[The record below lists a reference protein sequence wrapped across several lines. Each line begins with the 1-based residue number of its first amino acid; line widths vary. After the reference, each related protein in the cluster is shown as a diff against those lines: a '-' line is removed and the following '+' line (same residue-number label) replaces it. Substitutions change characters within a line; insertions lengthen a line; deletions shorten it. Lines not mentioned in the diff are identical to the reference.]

1 MPACEHEG
9 HIDFD
14 SAGRKVC
21 VECGEVLDLV
31 GRIVEE
37 EYESRAEFQIVP
49 SLSSFGSGI
58 SYASSQLID
67 NVCSQCEQTAG
78 IRFSPELKQKIM
90 GLVDAYKKSLG
101 RRQVYSFENV
111 VRTAVIVVLRS
122 SGSTV
127 PVSKIIPRFD
137 EKKAPAF
144 RLLTRLSRGVDVD
157 FSGMTSEDLTRHTV
171 DTISQYLR
179 SSHKF
184 GTTPQPS
191 AGPNIL
197 VTSLRLL
204 SALQAVDR
212 FTSVPKLSQAIACTF
227 FTIRFGSALSQSAKP
242 ISIRDCIRAC
252 DSMDSEKSVY
262 RDYEILKDF
271 MKTGLSLIGIRKV
284 DETEFLNS
292 LDEVCHVA
300 IKRNEVTKRLR
311 RMSTH

>member
-14 SAGRKVC
+14 STGRRFC
-21 VECGEVLDLV
+21 GECGEVLDLT

-37 EYESRAEFQIVP
+37 EYESRPEFQIIP

-78 IRFSPELKQKIM
+78 IRFSPEMKQKIM
-90 GLVDAYKKSLG
+90 GLVEAYKKSIG
-101 RRQVYSFENV
+101 KRQVYSFENV
-111 VRTAVIVVLRS
+111 VRTAVIVVLRN

-137 EKKAPAF
+137 EKKAPVF
-144 RLLTRLSRGVDVD
+144 RLLTRLSRGIDVD
-157 FSGMTSEDLTRHTV
+157 LSGMTNEDLIKHTV
-171 DTISQYLR
+171 DTILEHLLSSDKLR
-179 SSHKF
+179 
-184 GTTPQPS
+184 TTPQPS
-191 AGPNIL
+191 AGPNLL
-197 VTSLRLL
+197 VPSLRLQ

-212 FTSVPKLSQAIACTF
+212 FSSVPKLSQAIACTF
-227 FTIRFGSALSQSAKP
+227 FTIRFGSAFSQSAKR

-262 RDYEILKDF
+262 RDYEILRDF
-271 MKTGLSLIGIRKV
+271 MKTGLSFIGIRKV
-284 DETEFLNS
+284 DETEFLDN
-292 LDEVCHVA
+292 LDEICHVA

-311 RMSTH
+311 RMSNH